1 MSQVEV
7 LSNKTVEVTFVYN
20 ILDKN
25 KVPESYHVE
34 GITLLD
40 CLNEFVKRTTY
51 KDLANTEILVY
62 KNYKVINTNDWKTT
76 LVSTNDI
83 ILIVPIIGVSALAV
97 VGSSLLFWGIA
108 DSLIILAPIAIS
120 AALIATAAYYTYDYA
135 RDYLNDLLDFDTP
148 DYDFTSGSST
158 PTYSWSGASTMAR
171 EGIPIPIIYGK
182 NMVGGNIL
190 AEKVTLSGTLAS
202 DTVFD
207 RTSILHLISAL
218 GESPINGITNKE
230 DCYINDVLVKDYT
243 DSGLNIDFM
252 SY

>member
-108 DSLIILAPIAIS
+108 DSLIILAPIA
-120 AALIATAAYYTYDYA
+120 
-135 RDYLNDLLDFDTP
+135 R
-148 DYDFTSGSST
+148 
-158 PTYSWSGASTMAR
+158 
-171 EGIPIPIIYGK
+171 
-182 NMVGGNIL
+182 
-190 AEKVTLSGTLAS
+190 
-202 DTVFD
+202 
-207 RTSILHLISAL
+207 
-218 GESPINGITNKE
+218 
-230 DCYINDVLVKDYT
+230 
-243 DSGLNIDFM
+243 
-252 SY
+252 